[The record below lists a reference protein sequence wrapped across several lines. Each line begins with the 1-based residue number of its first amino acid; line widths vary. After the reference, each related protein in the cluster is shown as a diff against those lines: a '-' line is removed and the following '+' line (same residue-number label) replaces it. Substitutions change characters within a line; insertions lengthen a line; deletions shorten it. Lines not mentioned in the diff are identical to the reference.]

1 LQNAATVNGD
11 ILENETAN
19 WPGDNVSINVVQ
31 FVAVTVRR
39 LECVVGLGLV

>member
-1 LQNAATVNGD
+1 MQNAATVNGD

-31 FVAVTVRR
+31 FVAVRR